1 MSANEYSDENNNV
14 NIIPFWRVTDPYGM
28 LCQWY
33 MVDIIFDR
41 DTHKSLPKKIKSMK
55 IFENK
60 KLIKSLYNTYNC
72 SEQFMMFGKAMVFND
87 KIIGDKILRSASPK
101 THKSLGR
108 KVSNFD
114 ADIWSSTSVEIVT
127 LGNYLKFTQ
136 NNTLKNI
143 LSDTGDS
150 ILVEASPYDKLW
162 GVGIKFDNK
171 KIYDKTKWKGLNL
184 LGEVL
189 MSVRDAIT
197 D

>member
-72 SEQFMMFGKAMVFND
+72 SEQFMMFGKAMVFKD
-87 KIIGDKILRSASPK
+87 KIIGDKILRSTSPK

-114 ADIWSSTSVEIVT
+114 ADIWSITSVEIVT

-184 LGEVL
+184 LGEIL
-189 MSVRDAIT
+189 MSVRDIIT

>member
-60 KLIKSLYNTYNC
+60 KLVKSLYNTYNC

-87 KIIGDKILRSASPK
+87 KIIGDKILRSTSPK

-184 LGEVL
+184 LGEIL
-189 MSVRDAIT
+189 MSVRDTIT